1 MTKRD
6 GRICVFE
13 LLYEADFHKDTAANE
28 IYSRAVRVRE
38 TETSKF
44 TDSLY
49 SLCRDNAEDIDSA
62 IAAAA
67 EGWTLSRMSCVT
79 RALLRMAAGEL
90 LYTDVP
96 AKVAINETLE
106 ISKIYN
112 DKKSTSFINGIL
124 NKVARSAGKIQ
135 DGEKA

>member
-1 MTKRD
+1 MTKRE

-13 LLYEADFHKDTAANE
+13 LLYEADFHKDTAAEE
-28 IYSRAVRVRE
+28 IYSRAVRVRDA
-38 TETSKF
+38 ETSKF
-44 TDSLY
+44 TDHLY
-49 SLCRDNAEDIDSA
+49 ALCQEHSEDIDNTV
-62 IAAAA
+62 AAAA
-67 EGWTLSRMSCVT
+67 EGWTLSRMSFVT
-79 RALLRMAAGEL
+79 RALLRMATGEL

-96 AKVAINETLE
+96 AKVSINEALE

-124 NKVARSAGKIQ
+124 NKIARNTGKIQ

>member
-1 MTKRD
+1 MTKRE

-13 LLYEADFHKDTAANE
+13 LLYEADFHKNTAADE
-28 IYSRAVRVRE
+28 IYGRAVRVRE
-38 TETSKF
+38 AETSKF
-44 TDSLY
+44 TDVLY
-49 SLCRDNAEDIDSA
+49 GICTEHAEDIDSA
-62 IAAAA
+62 VSAAA
-67 EGWTLSRMSCVT
+67 EGWTLGRMSYVT
-79 RALLRMAAGEL
+79 RALLRMATGEL

-96 AKVAINETLE
+96 AKVAINEAVE

-124 NKVARSAGKIQ
+124 NRLARNAGKIQ

>member
-1 MTKRD
+1 MTKRE

-13 LLYEADFHKDTAANE
+13 LLYEADFHKSVEADE

-38 TETSKF
+38 AQTSKF
-44 TDSLY
+44 TDTLY
-49 SLCRDNAEDIDSA
+49 AACTENAESIDSA

-67 EGWTLSRMSCVT
+67 EGWTLARMSCVT
-79 RALLRMAAGEL
+79 RAILRMATGEMI
-90 LYTDVP
+90 YTDVP
-96 AKVAINETLE
+96 AKVAINEALE

-124 NKVARSAGKIQ
+124 NRLARNSGKIQ
-135 DGEKA
+135 DGE